1 MIEVFVTTL
10 VAKGGMRVLRAAIEN
25 RDLTRGDAADVVTAL
40 LGAVVSG
47 QKQVDEH
54 LERIEGKLD
63 VQAKDPYHA
72 AMISGGRLL
81 LDASPAHR
89 RPEDRAEML
98 SNARQAFS
106 EAIGHA
112 RHRPLDAARAEVM
125 YGLTWLALGEPK
137 DLARC
142 LVQALML
149 LQREV
154 LASFQLTCQGNRDHT
169 QRKNATSTKWRAAI
183 LGVGVDMPDWT
194 ASNQFYRAIDDYEA
208 VRQLHLHSSSAETFP
223 PLRRPHGSAYD
234 HPTPGL
240 PVRLVTGKPV
250 TMLGVSLELGE
261 RGFDV
266 DNRSGNALAVALVQP
281 SLDAERVLSPDVSA
295 LQRSPVQVRP
305 GTSLHVPYP
314 GPKQTAACVN
324 FGRHEQMD
332 LTAVLHTEFDWDAK
346 SALNRNLRFGQ
357 LS

>member
-1 MIEVFVTTL
+1 MIEAFVTAL
-10 VAKGGMRVLRAAIEN
+10 VAKGGMRVLRAAVEN
-25 RDLTRGDAADVVTAL
+25 RDLSRSDAADVVTAL
-40 LGAVVSG
+40 LEAVVSG

-63 VQAKDPYHA
+63 VLADDPYHA

-81 LDASPAHR
+81 SDASPAHR

-106 EAIGHA
+106 EAIGYA

-142 LVQALML
+142 LVQALTL

-154 LASFQLTCQGNRDHT
+154 LASFQLTCRGYLDYA
-169 QRKNATSTKWRAAI
+169 QRKSASSTKWREAI
-183 LGVGVDMPDWT
+183 FGTGVDMPDWT
-194 ASNQFYRAIDDYEA
+194 ASNRFYRATDDYEA
-208 VRQLHLHSSSAETFP
+208 VWQLHLHSGGAETFP
-223 PLRRPHGSAYD
+223 PLHRPHASAYD

-240 PVRLVTGKPV
+240 PVRLVSGKPA
-250 TMLGVSLELGE
+250 TMLGASLKLGE
-261 RGFDV
+261 RGLDV
-266 DNRSGNALAVALVQP
+266 DNRSGTALAVALVHP
-281 SLDAERVLSPDVSA
+281 ILDAEQVLSPDVSA
-295 LQRSPVQVRP
+295 LRQSPVQVP
-305 GTSLHVPYP
+305 SGTSLHLPYP
-314 GPKQTAACVN
+314 GPKQTAACVS
-324 FGRHEQMD
+324 FGRYERVD
-332 LTAVLHTEFDWDAK
+332 LTAVLHTEVDWEAR
-346 SALNRNLRFGQ
+346 ATLRRNLRFGQ